1 MAIRTKL
8 TPPAGM
14 QLSRTFL
21 LVAGMAVVLGLGG
34 LALLQRA
41 VPSVSTLLARPA
53 PEPVRKVDLP
63 EELKPSPQPYAP
75 PAPKPQPP
83 VAQPVI
89 REAAAAAVT
98 PPPPPSPPA
107 AVAQVSPPQPPPSFL
122 DLWKQQQDAVAQ
134 TAQQQQPPRQE
145 TPKTK
150 PTREPWIV
158 KPQDITLKT
167 PESKDGKESPAQR
180 EELGRTGTAA
190 QLIKPATWAIPKY
203 PLRTLYRSQA
213 LPCQLVDP
221 INTDIPGPLRL
232 VLTVPIFDKFHHGY
246 EILPKAT
253 EIIAVQEGKLQY
265 GASRATI
272 KLEELQ
278 PPTGEVISLKATV
291 GDERGNG
298 LGLEV
303 DNHYGKLL
311 LATGIS
317 AILNIG
323 VRAAAGTPS
332 AGNFFQNPAQQAAG
346 DIGQSVQRDA
356 QSVVDRELRVP
367 PTGERAA
374 GTVCSVHVL
383 ENITFSRRPVVVR

>member
-1 MAIRTKL
+1 
-8 TPPAGM
+8 M

-21 LVAGMAVVLGLGG
+21 LVAGSVVVLGLGG

-53 PEPVRKVDLP
+53 PEPVRKLDVPD
-63 EELKPSPQPYAP
+63 ELKPAAHPYAP
-75 PAPKPQPP
+75 PPPKPQAP
-83 VAQPVI
+83 VAQPVV
-89 REAAAAAVT
+89 REAAAATVT
-98 PPPPPSPPA
+98 PPPPPPSA
-107 AVAQVSPPQPPPSFL
+107 TVAQAPPQPPPPSFL
-122 DLWKQQQDAVAQ
+122 DLWKQQQDAVGQ
-134 TAQQQQPPRQE
+134 TAQQQYPRQE
-145 TPKTK
+145 TPKPK
-150 PTREPWIV
+150 PTRTPWV
-158 KPQDITLKT
+158 MTPQDITLKAADT
-167 PESKDGKESPAQR
+167 KDGKSGKESAEKR
-180 EELGRTGTAA
+180 EDLGRTGTAA
-190 QLIKPATWAIPKY
+190 QLIKPATWAVPKY

-232 VLTVPIFDKFHHGY
+232 VLTVPVYDKFHKGY

-265 GASRATI
+265 GGSRATI
-272 KLEELQ
+272 RLEELQ

-323 VRAAAGTPS
+323 VRAAAGTPG

-374 GTVCSVHVL
+374 GTACVVHAL